1 MQELIL
7 ENIKIYG
14 NTIVSGDKEITTE
27 I

>member
-14 NTIVSGDKEITTE
+14 NTKISGNKEITTE